1 MESHH
6 GVTEHPIIKRPW
18 ESWEDITSRSPRR
31 RNIHRHRSTAGIGI
45 VLPRMTWE
53 SLDLLLRSLF
63 HAPSYNIQNN
73 IDFYIS
79 TLTKANLVS
88 QKIVVLAMPSRDAH
102 CMAKP
107 PFVIAKDP
115 LAWSML
121 SRIFGCL
128 THLPLR
134 KRVYVGERVFHMPLS
149 SMCHVTTLC
158 L

>member
-1 MESHH
+1 
-6 GVTEHPIIKRPW
+6 
-18 ESWEDITSRSPRR
+18 
-31 RNIHRHRSTAGIGI
+31 
-45 VLPRMTWE
+45 MTWE

-158 L
+158 LVITSIPQICDLLTRPKFLQWRITVMNRAPFCQGAGGGLC